1 MVSRLLYGNWV
12 DEYIE
17 KATAE
22 TIPHGQEDYG
32 TCLEICDQ
40 IRSKQMP
47 AKDAAKALRRRISH
61 RNPNVQLLALN
72 LTDMV
77 VKNGGAPFLMEL
89 ASREFMDDLV
99 SLLHAPQSLHHE
111 VQRLLLTLIQRWA
124 VLLRSKPEYTYPDQA
139 YNRLKAEGYSF
150 PPLEN
155 AGQALI
161 ETSTA
166 PEWTDS
172 DVCMRC
178 RTAFTFTNRKHH
190 CRNCGQTFCQTC
202 SSNTLGLPHFG
213 INEPV
218 RVCHGCYLKL
228 KKVVY
233 SAKSY
238 PVGHH
243 GTIPPPSYPIPKSHP
258 SRKSTATTSQSPSTT
273 NAEEDDADIK
283 RAIELSLK
291 EAQNNHRNYVSPPT
305 SSALSAFP
313 VTSKHPNDSDHVKVV
328 GAEDHASGESN
339 DPELA
344 AAIAASLQQMKVDE
358 SRHQYYTEY
367 AGTLETAAP
376 ALTTNSSFLSTQGL
390 TGSVNDDDVS
400 VVQNSLAQQRPHELS
415 VLEKENI
422 QLFGTLLERMQS
434 DATSRGDMPNIH
446 AHPQLPYLYTQITR
460 LQPKL
465 ARNLS
470 DVVNTH
476 EQLLA
481 LHGKIGQAVKK
492 YDHLLDQRIQYA
504 RQGLTTTPGVSGHP
518 SVSAAPYE
526 GYPGQSIHPTSSAGG
541 TGSGGYYSTPTHVS
555 SIPSTSG
562 VPTGTFQPP
571 PPAAGFALPRGTQA
585 MPMSTFYHSGVATPG
600 SYSQHPP
607 SGMPPSGSQVPIVS
621 THLPLGVPSANPP
634 YRSYPPGGSVPLSSG
649 LQGQQLHQPQQQQ
662 YSTPPTT
669 TTSQPLAYP
678 APPHQPLMPT
688 YPTTASPS
696 DTTMT
701 TLPNQPGPAVV
712 EEKPLIEL

>member
-22 TIPHGQEDYG
+22 TIPRGQEDYG

-47 AKDAAKALRRRISH
+47 AKDAAKALRRRIGH
-61 RNPNVQLLALN
+61 RNPNVQLLALS

-77 VKNGGAPFLMEL
+77 VKNGGAPFLIEL

-124 VLLRSKPEYTYPDQA
+124 VLLRGKPEYAYPDQV
-139 YNRLKAEGYSF
+139 YNRLKAEGFSF

-155 AGQALI
+155 TGQALI

-190 CRNCGQTFCQTC
+190 CRSCGQTFCQTC
-202 SSNTLGLPHFG
+202 SSNTMSLPHFG

-228 KKVVY
+228 KKVVH
-233 SAKSY
+233 SVNPY
-238 PVGHH
+238 PVSHH
-243 GTIPPPSYPIPKSHP
+243 DAVPPPSYSISKSH
-258 SRKSTATTSQSPSTT
+258 SSHKSAGTASQSHPVA
-273 NAEEDDADIK
+273 NAEEGEDDDIK

-291 EAQNNHRNYVSPPT
+291 EAQNNPRNYALPAT
-305 SSALSAFP
+305 STAFP
-313 VTSKHPNDSDHVKVV
+313 MTSKHPSDSDHVKVV
-328 GAEDHASGESN
+328 GAKDHASEEPE

-358 SRHQYYTEY
+358 SRHRSYVEYT
-367 AGTLETAAP
+367 GTLATTAP

-390 TGSVNDDDVS
+390 TGSANDDEVS
-400 VVQNSLAQQRPHELS
+400 AVQNSLIQQRPHELS

-422 QLFGTLLERMQS
+422 QLFSTLLERMQS
-434 DATSRGDMPNIH
+434 DAASRGDMPNIH
-446 AHPQLPYLYTQITR
+446 THPQLPYLYTQITR

-470 DVVNTH
+470 DIINTH

-481 LHGKIGQAVKK
+481 LHSKIGQAVKK

-504 RQGLTTTPGVSGHP
+504 RQGLTATPGGSGYPPVS
-518 SVSAAPYE
+518 VAPYE
-526 GYPGQSIHPTSSAGG
+526 GYLNQASYPASSTGT
-541 TGSGGYYSTPTHVS
+541 TGSGRYNPTPVHV
-555 SIPSTSG
+555 PSVPPVSG

-571 PPAAGFALPRGTQA
+571 PPPVTEVPLPRDTQA
-585 MPMSTFYHSGVATPG
+585 MPVPTFDYSGVASSG

-607 SGMPPSGSQVPIVS
+607 SGMTPSVNQVPVAS
-621 THLPLGVPSANPP
+621 AHLPLGVPSA
-634 YRSYPPGGSVPLSSG
+634 YPPTDPIPASSG
-649 LQGQQLHQPQQQQ
+649 LPGQQLPPQQQ
-662 YSTPPTT
+662 YPPPPTSAT
-669 TTSQPLAYP
+669 TQPLAYP
-678 APPHQPLMPT
+678 APPPPPHQPLMPT
-688 YPTTASPS
+688 HPTVASS
-696 DTTMT
+696 SGTTPV
-701 TLPNQPGPAVV
+701 TLPSQPTPAVV